1 MTRHS
6 HPRKRAPFPLLACV
20 LVWAGLWGAVTAGA
34 SDRFNPIPRQ
44 VFTGADAGAWERV
57 ELLEDTHPAFTQET
71 FAPPTRLQDPWLR
84 RWFGSDT
91 PLSGLVLLHCA
102 KGYQG
107 RVFRNPVLLVHGAGD
122 NANRG
127 WIHPFH
133 AVLPEKPLPP
143 EKQGFAPLLA
153 TLGYAVF
160 AVTFAHNQGDNF
172 LQAEQIA
179 NAIRRIRIL
188 VGRTHDPTFA
198 VDVVAHSKGN
208 VPVRLYCS
216 DGATLFPQ
224 KRFLTPFRGDVR
236 KYIAIAPPMRGIDTP
251 FRSYAYNLAVAAKDP
266 CNAPVAPDYMLL
278 NGIWQSMADRSIFP
292 DKGGNPFPGQCQ
304 LLYNLVRDAG
314 IKLGADSAT
323 PFDGN
328 LTRDALYHGRRS
340 PVLLSRGIDAAIEA
354 GERLIYRLEEQGLDP
369 RVRLAVL
376 AGTRRFIA
384 WHVDG
389 LGYIPLPSELA
400 APAGDGVVFLA
411 SACHL
416 DGILRR
422 HAPLLGMKTLD
433 LNHLDLTRHR
443 DAFEVI
449 DEWLIAP

>member
-1 MTRHS
+1 MSVRLVCPPRARRHL
-6 HPRKRAPFPLLACV
+6 FLLWVIV
-20 LVWAGLWGAVTAGA
+20 LATASALLA

-44 VFTGADAGAWERV
+44 VFTGPEAGPWERV

-71 FAPPTRLQDPWLR
+71 FAPPTRWQDPWIR
-84 RWFGSDT
+84 RWFGTDT
-91 PLSGLVLLHCA
+91 PSSGLVLLHCA

-107 RVFRNPVLLVHGAGD
+107 RTFRHPVLLVHGAGD
-122 NANRG
+122 NANRA

-133 AVLPEKPLPP
+133 AVLPDDPLPP
-143 EKQGFAPLLA
+143 EKQGFAPWLA
-153 TLGYAVF
+153 NLGYAVF

-172 LQAEQIA
+172 RQAEQVA

-188 VGRTHDPTFA
+188 LGRTHDPTFA

-208 VPVRLYCS
+208 VAVRLYCS
-216 DGATLFPQ
+216 DGAALFPQ

-236 KYIAIAPPMRGIDTP
+236 TYIAIAPPMRGIDTP
-251 FRSYAYNLAVAAKDP
+251 FRSYAYNLAVATKGTY
-266 CNAPVAPDYMLL
+266 NAPVAPDAMLL
-278 NGIWQSMADRSIFP
+278 NGQWQSMDARSLFP

-314 IKLGADSAT
+314 VRLGADSAT
-323 PFDGN
+323 PFDHN
-328 LTRDALYHGRRS
+328 LTRDALYHGGRS
-340 PVLLSRGIDAAIEA
+340 TVLHGRGIDAAIAA
-354 GERLIYRLEEQGLDP
+354 GEHLIYRLEAQGLDP

-376 AGTRRFIA
+376 AGTKRYIT
-384 WHVDG
+384 WYVDG
-389 LGYIPLPSELA
+389 LGYIPLPAELA

-433 LNHLDLTRHR
+433 LNHLGLTCHR
-443 DAFEVI
+443 DAFAAI